1 MKQTLAIALILAA
14 CAFLTSLVY
23 NAVPFSPEKEADGTL
38 PTIELAGQIV
48 RVSIAD
54 SAEERMQGLSG
65 RAGLAPDEG
74 MLFVF
79 EKEGKYSFW
88 MKDMRFSIDIVWI
101 SNSGEIVD
109 MHEFVV
115 PESYPTTTFTSR
127 EPARYVLE
135 LPAGWAKTYNAKIGE
150 YVRL

>member
-1 MKQTLAIALILAA
+1 MKQTLAIALVLAL

-23 NAVPFSPEKEADGTL
+23 NAIPFSPEKEADGTL
-38 PTIELAGQIV
+38 PTIELAGQVV

-54 SAEERMQGLSG
+54 SGEERMQGLSG

-74 MLFVF
+74 MLFIF

-101 SNSGEIVD
+101 SNAGEIVD
-109 MHEFVV
+109 IHEAVP
-115 PESYPTTTFTSR
+115 PESYPTTFTAR

-135 LPAGWAKTYNAKIGE
+135 LPAGWAKTYNAKIGDG
-150 YVRL
+150 VRL